1 MFISP
6 NDEKT
11 FKADLSKSQSFAMFI
26 QERGPSYRPTDLFDQ
41 LIDKKPSNNYE
52 TDSFELGEEIRQLR
66 EEFLINEIPNW
77 GKTRD
82 IEQALPAQTLSLS
95 DIVIKTASSDPR
107 SSQDPQSQV
116 KVQREFKPIS
126 DASVTVFIEEEKSQ
140 NASKL
145 DRMAPDEEISYRLA
159 IDSKVLPSIPNDT
172 NTRRHLSVMQEYV
185 KFIFNQDDAELKKHF
200 GSVLRHVY
208 KNLQFFFILAIWTF

>member
-1 MFISP
+1 
-6 NDEKT
+6 
-11 FKADLSKSQSFAMFI
+11 MFI
-26 QERGPSYRPTDLFDQ
+26 QDRGPSYRSTDLFDQ
-41 LIDKKPSNNYE
+41 LIDGKPSDNYE

-95 DIVIKTASSDPR
+95 DAVIKSAS
-107 SSQDPQSQV
+107 QGQTEGQV
-116 KVQREFKPIS
+116 QTEFKPIS

-145 DRMAPDEEISYRLA
+145 DRMAPDEEIFYRLA
-159 IDSKVLPSIPNDT
+159 IDKKILPSIPNDT

-200 GSVLRHVY
+200 GSVLRNGY
-208 KNLQFFFILAIWTF
+208 NILTFETLLNQLELESELIILTLIKFRLMTNYS

>member
-26 QERGPSYRPTDLFDQ
+26 QDRGPSYRSTDLFDQ
-41 LIDKKPSNNYE
+41 LIDGKPCYDYE

-82 IEQALPAQTLSLS
+82 IEQAR
-95 DIVIKTASSDPR
+95 DPR
-107 SSQDPQSQV
+107 T
-116 KVQREFKPIS
+116 K
-126 DASVTVFIEEEKSQ
+126 SVRS
-140 NASKL
+140 
-145 DRMAPDEEISYRLA
+145 
-159 IDSKVLPSIPNDT
+159 
-172 NTRRHLSVMQEYV
+172 
-185 KFIFNQDDAELKKHF
+185 
-200 GSVLRHVY
+200 
-208 KNLQFFFILAIWTF
+208 

>member
-1 MFISP
+1 
-6 NDEKT
+6 
-11 FKADLSKSQSFAMFI
+11 MFI
-26 QERGPSYRPTDLFDQ
+26 QDRGPSYRPTDLFDQ
-41 LIDKKPSNNYE
+41 LIDRKPCYDYE

-95 DIVIKTASSDPR
+95 DAVIKSAS
-107 SSQDPQSQV
+107 QGQTQGQV
-116 KVQREFKPIS
+116 QTEFKPIS

-145 DRMAPDEEISYRLA
+145 DRMAPDEEIFYRLP
-159 IDSKVLPSIPNDT
+159 IDKKRLPSIPNDT

-200 GSVLRHVY
+200 GSVLRNGYNRRHQY
-208 KNLQFFFILAIWTF
+208 YSLNLSLTLQGYF